1 MILALVV
8 VVKNSNNVMDRE
20 CNMRVLLLV
29 IILVFGG
36 GFANLFAQNSDTLT
50 KGNAMI
56 FKDPRIDY
64 LQKVYSAKSNLKI
77 VPKKVYRVQIIIS
90 KSRSEVNDAKAKFAS
105 KYPEMPVYLS
115 FEPPTFKLRVGTF
128 IARQDAQSFL
138 NEVRKIFPS
147 SFIVE

>member
-1 MILALVV
+1 
-8 VVKNSNNVMDRE
+8 
-20 CNMRVLLLV
+20 MRVLLLV

>member
-1 MILALVV
+1 
-8 VVKNSNNVMDRE
+8 MDRE

>member
-1 MILALVV
+1 MRAFLLIFVLAFCG
-8 VVKNSNNVMDRE
+8 SYANV
-20 CNMRVLLLV
+20 
-29 IILVFGG
+29 
-36 GFANLFAQNSDTLT
+36 FAQNTDTLT
-50 KGNAMI
+50 KGNALI

-64 LQKVYSAKSNLKI
+64 LQKVYSAKSNVKT

-105 KYPEMPVYLS
+105 KYPEMPVFLS

-138 NEVRKIFPS
+138 KEIRSTFPS

>member
-1 MILALVV
+1 MTLALVV
-8 VVKNSNNVMDRE
+8 AEKNSNNVMDRE